1 MVVRFWEARVA
12 SGRLDDAVRWTNETL
27 HARARERTGYV
38 SGEVFVADEVVTAAA
53 AGSDQPARIVLL
65 TRWIAD
71 PGDRDETPPT
81 DGSIDRAHGWF
92 FRAV

>member
-38 SGEVFVADEVVTAAA
+38 SGEVFVSDEVVATPADGA
-53 AGSDQPARIVLL
+53 QPARVVLL
-65 TRWIAD
+65 TRWAGE
-71 PGDRDETPPT
+71 PGDLDETPPG
-81 DGSIDRAHGWF
+81 DASIDRAHGWW
-92 FRAV
+92 FRAVP